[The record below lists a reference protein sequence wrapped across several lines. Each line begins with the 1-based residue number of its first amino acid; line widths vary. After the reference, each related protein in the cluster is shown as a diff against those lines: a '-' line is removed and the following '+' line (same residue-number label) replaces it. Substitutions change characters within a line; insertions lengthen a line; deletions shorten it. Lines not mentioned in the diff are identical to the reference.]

1 MSFVTHIP
9 PSITALV
16 LYALWTIALVLMI
29 LFDRIVLVARGH
41 AKPADFTGGVPH
53 GNPAYWRINRAHMNA
68 VENLPIFAAIVLAGY
83 AAGQESHLFNLLAM
97 AVFAARIV
105 QSLLHIASG
114 AQTVVNLR
122 FTALLVQLGLEIW
135 MAVLILQNHPSFH
148 TGL

>member
-16 LYALWTIALVLMI
+16 LYALWSIALVLMI

-41 AKPADFTGGVPH
+41 AKPDDFTGGVPH
-53 GNPAYWRINRAHMNA
+53 GNPAYWRINRAHMNT
-68 VENLPIFAAIVLAGY
+68 VENLPVFAAIVLAGY

-97 AVFAARIV
+97 VVFAARII
-105 QSLLHIASG
+105 QSLIHIVSG
-114 AQTVVNLR
+114 APAAVNAR
-122 FTALLVQLGLEIW
+122 FLALLVQLALEIW

-148 TGL
+148 T